1 MRLTMDY
8 VQLTALSNLPDL
20 SALRPFKTV
29 VLVEDV
35 VTSDR
40 QAAICRWLVETG
52 CRYIMAWGGEC
63 GSWDDSVDLAN
74 REKFNFE
81 DIPDEGVVI
90 TTWHEDESLK
100 EVFWFAKHTAIHPC
114 FPLDNTVLLH
124 LASFGR
130 EQGISAEYTD
140 A

>member
-1 MRLTMDY
+1 MDY
-8 VQLTALSNLPDL
+8 LQLTALSNLPDL

-40 QAAICRWLVETG
+40 QAAICRWLVEAG
-52 CRYIMAWGGEC
+52 CRYIMAWGEEC
-63 GSWDDSVDLAN
+63 HSWDDSVDLAN

-114 FPLDNTVLLH
+114 FPLDTTVLLH

-130 EQGISAEYTD
+130 EQEISAEYTD